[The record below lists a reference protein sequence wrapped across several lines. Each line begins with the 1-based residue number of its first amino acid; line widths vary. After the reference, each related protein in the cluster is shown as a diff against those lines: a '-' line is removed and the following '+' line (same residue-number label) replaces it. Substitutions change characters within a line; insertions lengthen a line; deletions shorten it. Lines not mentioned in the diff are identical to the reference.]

1 MIPIK
6 ELLELAIDKGAS
18 DVLIGVN
25 LPPLFKVDGRIIRT
39 DFRPLGVE
47 ECQNLI
53 FSMLTPK
60 KVEEFVKKKEVDSSF
75 GLNNLGRFR
84 INVHYQRG
92 SVACAIRIVPNIIP
106 DLQSLGLPEVVK
118 DFLNQKFG
126 LVLVTGSL
134 GSGKSTTIASM
145 IENINLSRSCHVIT
159 IENPIEFTHKNKK
172 SMIEQ
177 REVGTDTDST
187 LEALR
192 QVRRQACDVIMLD
205 EMNDM
210 ETIEEV
216 LKAAE
221 LGQLILS
228 TMHTTS
234 SIQAIEKI
242 IEIFPNTK
250 RNQIRFQL
258 SIALHGIIYQQLI
271 PKKDG
276 RGRVLAFEV
285 IVADKALKSLIKAGD
300 IDGVK
305 RYLDSGGMKGSISM
319 RKSLETLFQQG
330 IAGVESLKKQGQDEE
345 YEEISYT

>member
-6 ELLELAIDKGAS
+6 ELLELATTKRAS

-25 LPPLFKVDGRIIRT
+25 LPPLFKVDGEIIRSE
-39 DFRPLGVE
+39 FRPLGVE

-84 INVHYQRG
+84 LNVHYQRG
-92 SVACAIRIVPNIIP
+92 SVACAVKIVPNLIP
-106 DLQSLGLPEVVK
+106 DLENLGFPGIVK
-118 DFLNQKFG
+118 EFLKQKFG
-126 LVLVTGSL
+126 LVLITGPQ
-134 GSGKSTTIASM
+134 GNGKSTTIASM
-145 IENINLSRSCHVIT
+145 IEEINLTRPSHIIT

-177 REVGTDTDST
+177 REVGPDTDSS

-192 QVRRQACDVIMLD
+192 HVRRQACDVIMLD
-205 EMNDM
+205 EMSDL

-228 TMHTTS
+228 TMHAS
-234 SIQAIEKI
+234 SSADAIERI
-242 IEIFPNTK
+242 IEIFPEAK
-250 RNQIRFQL
+250 RNQIAFQL
-258 SIALHGIIYQQLI
+258 SIALQGIICQQLI
-271 PKKDG
+271 PRKDG
-276 RGRVLAFEV
+276 KGRVLACE
-285 IVADKALKSLIKAGD
+285 IILIDKALRGLIKTGD
-300 IDGVK
+300 IDEVK
-305 RYLDSGGMKGSISM
+305 KYLDSGGMKGSISM
-319 RKSLETLFQQG
+319 RKFIEDLFRKGIVGEDSLR
-330 IAGVESLKKQGQDEE
+330 KKTERE
-345 YEEISYT
+345 YEEIS